1 MTTAPAHPLPDY
13 RGLFSLAG
21 KVALVTGACGILG
34 RHFCAGL
41 AGQGAS
47 VVAVDLD
54 QAAADALASDLVAQF
69 GAPALGV
76 ACDVAERAQVAAMT
90 ARAVERF
97 GRVDVLLNNAATK
110 TSDVR
115 AFMQPAE
122 TMSLE
127 TWRETMAVNLD
138 GVFLVA
144 QAVGNQMRA
153 QRAGSIVQTASIYGV
168 VGPDLRIYEGSHYLG
183 GPITNPASYSA
194 AKAGVIGLTRHL
206 ATAWAAE
213 GVRVNALVPG
223 GVESGQNDTFKAR
236 YSARVPLGRM
246 ARAGELVGAVI
257 WLASDA
263 ASYVTGQVVA
273 VDGGLTAW

>member
-1 MTTAPAHPLPDY
+1 MTASDPAALADY

-21 KVALVTGACGILG
+21 KVAVVTGACGILG
-34 RHFCAGL
+34 RHFCAAL
-41 AGQGAS
+41 AGQGAT
-47 VVAVDLD
+47 VAAVDLD
-54 QAAADALASDLVAQF
+54 TMAVGELAARLSAQF
-69 GAPALGV
+69 GTLALGLT
-76 ACDVAERAQVAAMT
+76 CDVADGPQVSAMT
-90 ARAVERF
+90 ERTVEQF
-97 GRVDVLLNNAATK
+97 GRIDVLLNNAATK
-110 TSDVR
+110 TSDIR

-122 TMSLE
+122 AMSLR

-144 QAVGNQMRA
+144 QAVGNRMRA
-153 QRAGSIVQTASIYGV
+153 QRSGSIIQTASIYGV
-168 VGPDLRIYEGSHYLG
+168 VGPDLRIYEGSYYLG
-183 GPITNPASYSA
+183 GAITNPASYSA
-194 AKAGVIGLTRHL
+194 SKAGVIGLTRHL
-206 ATAWAAE
+206 ATAWAAD

-223 GVESGQNDTFKAR
+223 GVESGQNETFKAR

-246 ARAGELVGAVI
+246 ARPGELVGAVI